1 MVFLAFGPNRA
12 WNSPLVLILAK
23 SPHAMLHVRVVSG
36 NSKGHTVV
44 LEPARLPVT
53 IGRDPENGIVLDHT
67 AISRFHAR
75 ITCEK
80 DQYFVH
86 DLGSTNGTYLN
97 GRRVTRERLSPGDE
111 LIIANVGIVVE
122 AAHSTITDA
131 RPSMNVTVSI
141 DAKPRKSSVTISNSA
156 EEGGGTELLE
166 GIGTD
171 PLSAQRALQVLYRA
185 DSAFKNIEDQQVLLD
200 NLLEIIME
208 SVPASRGFVFLIQRD
223 SGALV
228 PYARRPVGMSDASD
242 AEIVVSQTIIQ
253 TAVRQKTSIISSDAL
268 VDERFIHSRSVAALD
283 VRSAMCAPLVSR
295 NGVLGLVYVDSHKAN
310 AFTRRDLSLFSALA
324 LKVAI
329 AVDNARLYDDLRSL
343 FYNTVET
350 LVRTIQAKDQYTAGH
365 STRVSRYAL
374 MIADKLGLSTKDK
387 HQLYLAAMLHDI
399 GKIGVPDDLLN
410 RPGKLS
416 DAEMERVRGH
426 VQVGASMIEMLGEMH
441 SIVPLIRH
449 HHECY
454 DGSGYPDGLKG
465 EQIPLISR
473 IIAVADMYDAMTS
486 DRPYRKRRSH
496 QFAVDEIISN
506 SGITIDP
513 KVADAF
519 LVVLK
524 EIVPATASA
533 PETTSGSPAR

>member
-1 MVFLAFGPNRA
+1 
-12 WNSPLVLILAK
+12 
-23 SPHAMLHVRVVSG
+23 MLHVRVVSG
-36 NSKGHTVV
+36 NSKGRTVT
-44 LEPARLPVT
+44 LEPANLPLTV
-53 IGRDPENGIVLDHT
+53 GRDPENVIVLDHT
-67 AISRFHAR
+67 AISRFHCR

-80 DQYFVH
+80 DQYFIH

-111 LIIANVGIVVE
+111 LIIANIAIVVE
-122 AAHSTITDA
+122 ATHSTISEA
-131 RPSMNVTVSI
+131 RPATNVTVSI
-141 DAKPRKSSVTISNSA
+141 DAQPKRSSVTMSNSA
-156 EEGGGTELLE
+156 EETGTREFLE
-166 GIGTD
+166 GLGND
-171 PLSAQRALQVLYRA
+171 PNFSNRALQVLYKA
-185 DSAFKNIEDQQVLLD
+185 DTAFKNIEDLQLLLD
-200 NLLEIIME
+200 NLLDIIME

-223 SGALV
+223 NGALV
-228 PYARRPVGMSDASD
+228 PYARRPIGLQEDADD
-242 AEIVVSQTIIQ
+242 AEIIVSQTIIQ

-283 VRSAMCAPLVSR
+283 VRSAMCAPLISR

-310 AFTRRDLSLFSALA
+310 SFVRRDLTLFSALA
-324 LKVAI
+324 LKVGI

-365 STRVSRYAL
+365 STRVSRYSL
-374 MIADKLGLSTKDK
+374 MIADKLGMSTKEK

-416 DAEMERVRGH
+416 EAEMERVRSH

-454 DGSGYPDGLKG
+454 DGTGYPDGLKG
-465 EQIPLISR
+465 EQIPLVSR

-486 DRPYRKRRSH
+486 DRPYRKRRTH
-496 QFAVDEIISN
+496 QFAVDEILTA
-506 SGITIDP
+506 SGIKIDP

-519 LVVLK
+519 LDVLK
-524 EIVPATASA
+524 EIVPATPQSA
-533 PETTSGSPAR
+533 PAIESPTGSPTR

>member
-1 MVFLAFGPNRA
+1 MPDLPERRVRRATTPAFVHPPWLSVYLDELEGGPGGTFVRIVESDGRPGVAVLPLRGNQIGRVWVFRPAVSDWCLEIPRGFGESHDPRDDAARELAEETG
-12 WNSPLVLILAK
+12 
-23 SPHAMLHVRVVSG
+23 VRVA
-36 NSKGHTVV
+36 
-44 LEPARLPVT
+44 PA
-53 IGRDPENGIVLDHT
+53 D
-67 AISRFHAR
+67 
-75 ITCEK
+75 
-80 DQYFVH
+80 
-86 DLGSTNGTYLN
+86 
-97 GRRVTRERLSPGDE
+97 
-111 LIIANVGIVVE
+111 
-122 AAHSTITDA
+122 
-131 RPSMNVTVSI
+131 
-141 DAKPRKSSVTISNSA
+141 
-156 EEGGGTELLE
+156 
-166 GIGTD
+166 
-171 PLSAQRALQVLYRA
+171 
-185 DSAFKNIEDQQVLLD
+185 
-200 NLLEIIME
+200 
-208 SVPASRGFVFLIQRD
+208 
-223 SGALV
+223 LV
-228 PYARRPVGMSDASD
+228 PLGRMQANTGLLASPVHLFL
-242 AEIVVSQTIIQ
+242 
-253 TAVRQKTSIISSDAL
+253 AL

-310 AFTRRDLSLFSALA
+310 AFTRRDLALFSALA

>member
-1 MVFLAFGPNRA
+1 
-12 WNSPLVLILAK
+12 
-23 SPHAMLHVRVVSG
+23 MLHVRVVSG
-36 NSKGHTVV
+36 NSKGRSVA
-44 LEPARLPVT
+44 LEPANLPLT
-53 IGRDPENGIVLDHT
+53 IGRDPENMIVLDHT
-67 AISRFHAR
+67 AISRFHCR

-111 LIIANVGIVVE
+111 LIIANIGIVVE
-122 AAHSTITDA
+122 ATHSTIADA
-131 RPSMNVTVSI
+131 RPALNVTVSI
-141 DAKPRKSSVTISNSA
+141 DAQPRPSSVTLSKPAEESGTNEFLEGLGSDPNSA
-156 EEGGGTELLE
+156 
-166 GIGTD
+166 
-171 PLSAQRALQVLYRA
+171 SRALQVLYKA
-185 DSAFKNIEDQQVLLD
+185 DTAFKNIEDLQLLLD
-200 NLLEIIME
+200 NLLAIIME
-208 SVPASRGFVFLIQRD
+208 SIPASRGFVFLIQRD
-223 SGALV
+223 SGALI
-228 PYARRPVGMSDASD
+228 PYARRPIGLGQDGAD
-242 AEIVVSQTIIQ
+242 DGEIVVSQTIIQ
-253 TAVRQKTSIISSDAL
+253 SAVRQKTSIISSDAL

-310 AFTRRDLSLFSALA
+310 SFVRRDLALFSALA

-416 DAEMERVRGH
+416 ESEMERVRSH

-441 SIVPLIRH
+441 AIVPLIRH

-465 EQIPLISR
+465 DQIPLVSR

-496 QFAVDEIISN
+496 QFAVDEILTA
-506 SGITIDP
+506 SGIKIDP
-513 KVADAF
+513 KVVEAF
-519 LVVLK
+519 LDVLK
-524 EIVPATASA
+524 DIVPATANSVPTVEA
-533 PETTSGSPAR
+533 TSGSPTR

>member
-1 MVFLAFGPNRA
+1 
-12 WNSPLVLILAK
+12 
-23 SPHAMLHVRVVSG
+23 MLHVRVVSG
-36 NSKGHTVV
+36 NSKGRVVV
-44 LEPARLPVT
+44 LEPANLPLT
-53 IGRDPENGIVLDHT
+53 IGRDPENVIVLDHT
-67 AISRFHAR
+67 AISRFHCR
-75 ITCEK
+75 VTCEK
-80 DQYFVH
+80 DQYFIH

-111 LIIANVGIVVE
+111 LIIANIAIVVE
-122 AAHSTITDA
+122 ASHSIITTA
-131 RPSMNVTVSI
+131 RPAMNVTVSI
-141 DAKPRKSSVTISNSA
+141 DAQPKKPSVTISNSA
-156 EEGGGTELLE
+156 DEGGQREFIE
-166 GIGTD
+166 GLGND
-171 PLSAQRALQVLYRA
+171 PLASNRALAVLYRA
-185 DSAFKNIEDQQVLLD
+185 DTAFRNIEDLQLLLD
-200 NLLEIIME
+200 NLLDIIMD
-208 SVPASRGFVFLIQRD
+208 SIPASRGFVFLIQRD
-223 SGALV
+223 NGALV
-228 PYARRPVGMSDASD
+228 PYARRPSTLGRDDADD
-242 AEIVVSQTIIQ
+242 AEIIVSQTIIQ

-310 AFTRRDLSLFSALA
+310 SFARRDLALFSALA

-365 STRVSRYAL
+365 STRVSRYSL
-374 MIADKLGLSTKDK
+374 MIADKLGMSTKEK

-410 RPGKLS
+410 RPGKLTS
-416 DAEMERVRGH
+416 AEMERVRSH

-441 SIVPLIRH
+441 AIVPLIRH

-465 EQIPLISR
+465 EQIPLVSR

-496 QFAVDEIISN
+496 QFAVDEILKA
-506 SGITIDP
+506 SGVQIDP

-519 LVVLK
+519 LDVLK
-524 EIVPATASA
+524 DIVPRTA
-533 PETTSGSPAR
+533 PQTSEPTGSPAR

>member
-1 MVFLAFGPNRA
+1 
-12 WNSPLVLILAK
+12 
-23 SPHAMLHVRVVSG
+23 MLHVRIVSG
-36 NSKGHTVV
+36 NSKGRTVA
-44 LEPARLPVT
+44 LEAANLPLT
-53 IGRDPENGIVLDHT
+53 IGRDPENVIVLDQT
-67 AISRFHAR
+67 AISRFHCR

-80 DQYFVH
+80 DQYFIH

-111 LIIANVGIVVE
+111 LIIANIGILVE
-122 AAHSTITDA
+122 ALHSTIADA

-141 DAKPRKSSVTISNSA
+141 DAQPRKSSVTMSKPA
-156 EEGGGTELLE
+156 EEGGSAEFLE
-166 GIGTD
+166 GLGTD
-171 PLSAQRALQVLYRA
+171 PNSAGRALQVLYKA
-185 DSAFKNIEDQQVLLD
+185 DSAFKNIEDLHLLLD
-200 NLLEIIME
+200 NLLAIIME
-208 SVPASRGFVFLIQRD
+208 SVPASRGFVFLLQRD
-223 SGALV
+223 GAGLV
-228 PYARRPVGMSDASD
+228 PYARRPMGPGEDADD

-253 TAVRQKTSIISSDAL
+253 TAVRQKTAIISSDAL
-268 VDERFIHSRSVAALD
+268 VDERFVHSRSVAALD

-295 NGVLGLVYVDSHKAN
+295 NGVNGLVYVDSHKAN
-310 AFTRRDLSLFSALA
+310 AFVRRDLALFSALA
-324 LKVAI
+324 LKVGT
-329 AVDNARLYDDLRSL
+329 AVDNARLYDDLRSM

-374 MIADKLGLSTKDK
+374 MIADKLGMSTKDK

-416 DAEMERVRGH
+416 ESEMERVRSH

-441 SIVPLIRH
+441 EIVPLIRH
-449 HHECY
+449 HHECW

-465 EQIPLISR
+465 EQIPLVSR

-496 QFAVDEIISN
+496 QFAVDEIIAA
-506 SGITIDP
+506 SGIKIDP
-513 KVADAF
+513 RVAESF
-519 LVVLK
+519 LDVLK
-524 EIVPATASA
+524 DIVPQNAHAESA
-533 PETTSGSPAR
+533 SGSTAR

>member
-1 MVFLAFGPNRA
+1 
-12 WNSPLVLILAK
+12 
-23 SPHAMLHVRVVSG
+23 MLHVRVVSG
-36 NSKGHTVV
+36 NAKGRTVA
-44 LEPARLPVT
+44 LEPANLPLT
-53 IGRDPENGIVLDHT
+53 IGRDPENVIVLDHT

-111 LIIANVGIVVE
+111 LIIANMGIMVE
-122 AAHSTITDA
+122 ATHSTIADS
-131 RPSMNVTVSI
+131 RPAMNVTVSI
-141 DAKPRKSSVTISNSA
+141 DAQPRKSSVTLSKPA
-156 EEGGGTELLE
+156 EESGGAELLE
-166 GIGTD
+166 GLGTD
-171 PLSAQRALQVLYRA
+171 PNSAHRALQVLYKA
-185 DSAFKNIEDQQVLLD
+185 DTAFKNIEDLQLLLD
-200 NLLEIIME
+200 NLLAIIME

-228 PYARRPVGMSDASD
+228 PYARRPIGLGQEADD

-310 AFTRRDLSLFSALA
+310 SFVRRDLAVFSALA

-374 MIADKLGLSTKDK
+374 MIADKLGMSTKEK

-416 DAEMERVRGH
+416 EAEMERVRSH

-441 SIVPLIRH
+441 LIVPLIRH
-449 HHECY
+449 HHECW

-465 EQIPLISR
+465 EQIPLVSR

-496 QFAVDEIISN
+496 QFAVDEILAA
-506 SGITIDP
+506 SGIKIDP
-513 KVADAF
+513 KVAEAC
-519 LVVLK
+519 LAVLK
-524 EIVPATASA
+524 EIVPATAPA
-533 PETTSGSPAR
+533 AAETTSGSPVR

>member
-1 MVFLAFGPNRA
+1 
-12 WNSPLVLILAK
+12 
-23 SPHAMLHVRVVSG
+23 MLHVRVVSG
-36 NSKGHTVV
+36 NAKGRTVA
-44 LEPARLPVT
+44 LEPANLPLT
-53 IGRDPENGIVLDHT
+53 IGRDPENMIVLDHT

-97 GRRVTRERLSPGDE
+97 GHRVTRERLSPGDE
-111 LIIANVGIVVE
+111 LIIANIGIMVE
-122 AAHSTITDA
+122 ATHSTIA
-131 RPSMNVTVSI
+131 NSRPAMNVTVSI
-141 DAKPRKSSVTISNSA
+141 DAQPGKSSVTLSKPA
-156 EEGGGTELLE
+156 EESGGTELLE
-166 GIGTD
+166 GLGTD
-171 PLSAQRALQVLYRA
+171 PNSAHRALQVLYNA
-185 DSAFKNIEDQQVLLD
+185 DAAFKNIEDQQLLLD
-200 NLLEIIME
+200 NLLAIIME

-228 PYARRPVGMSDASD
+228 PYARRPIGLGQEGDD

-310 AFTRRDLSLFSALA
+310 SFVRRDLALFSALA

-374 MIADKLGLSTKDK
+374 MIADKLGMSTKEK

-416 DAEMERVRGH
+416 DAEMERVRSH

-449 HHECY
+449 HHENW
-454 DGSGYPDGLKG
+454 DGSGYPEGLNG
-465 EQIPLISR
+465 EQIPLVSR

-486 DRPYRKRRSH
+486 DRPYRKRRTH
-496 QFAVDEIISN
+496 QFAVDEIIKA
-506 SGITIDP
+506 SGVQIDP
-513 KVADAF
+513 KVAEAF
-519 LVVLK
+519 LDVLK
-524 EIVPATASA
+524 DIVPASAPQAA

>member
-1 MVFLAFGPNRA
+1 
-12 WNSPLVLILAK
+12 
-23 SPHAMLHVRVVSG
+23 MLHVRVASG
-36 NSKGHTVV
+36 NTKGRVV
-44 LEPARLPVT
+44 TLEPANLPLT
-53 IGRDPENGIVLDHT
+53 IGRDPENVIVLDHS
-67 AISRFHAR
+67 AISRFHCR
-75 ITCEK
+75 VTSEK

-97 GRRVTRERLSPGDE
+97 GRRVTREPLSPGDE
-111 LIIANVGIVVE
+111 LIIANIGIVVE
-122 AAHSTITDA
+122 AAHSTIIDA
-131 RPSMNVTVSI
+131 RPPLNVTVSI
-141 DAKPRKSSVTISNSA
+141 DAQPKRTSVTLSNPA
-156 EEGGGTELLE
+156 EETATKEFLE
-166 GIGTD
+166 GLGTD
-171 PLSAQRALQVLYRA
+171 PNAAHRALQVLYKA
-185 DSAFKNIEDQQVLLD
+185 DTAFRNIEDLQLLLD
-200 NLLEIIME
+200 NLLGIIME

-223 SGALV
+223 TGGLV
-228 PYARRPVGMSDASD
+228 PYARLPISLGKEADD
-242 AEIVVSQTIIQ
+242 GEIVVSQTIIQ
-253 TAVRQKTSIISSDAL
+253 TAVRQRTSIISSDAL

-295 NGVLGLVYVDSHKAN
+295 NNVLGIVYVDSHKAN
-310 AFTRRDLSLFSALA
+310 SFTRRDLTLFSALA

-399 GKIGVPDDLLN
+399 GKIGVPDELLN
-410 RPGKLS
+410 NPGKLS
-416 DAEMERVRGH
+416 DAEMERVRSH

-486 DRPYRKRRSH
+486 DRPYRKRRTH
-496 QFAVDEIISN
+496 QFAVDEILAA
-506 SGITIDP
+506 SGIKIDAR
-513 KVADAF
+513 VAEAF
-519 LVVLK
+519 LEVLK
-524 EIVPATASA
+524 DIVPATPSA
-533 PETTSGSPAR
+533 PASEVPTGSPTR